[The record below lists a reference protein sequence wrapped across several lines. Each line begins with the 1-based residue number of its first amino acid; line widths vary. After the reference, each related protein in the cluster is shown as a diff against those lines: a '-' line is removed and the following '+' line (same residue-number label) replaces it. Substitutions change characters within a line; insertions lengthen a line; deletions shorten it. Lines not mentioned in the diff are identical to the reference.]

1 MEEYKLLLKK
11 YRKLQKKHVKISLQY
26 SSFTRKGLC
35 REDAMCGIDV
45 DITKKIKLKLNK
57 SDNYYNK
64 KTFYIKR
71 CIDMI
76 KNKNKHLLDAISRSV
91 Y

>member
-1 MEEYKLLLKK
+1 MLKLV
-11 YRKLQKKHVKISLQY
+11 YNIA
-26 SSFTRKGLC
+26 SFTRKGLC
-35 REDAMCGIDV
+35 REDAMCGIDI

-64 KTFYIKR
+64 KIFYIKR

>member
-1 MEEYKLLLKK
+1 
-11 YRKLQKKHVKISLQY
+11 
-26 SSFTRKGLC
+26 
-35 REDAMCGIDV
+35 MCGIDI

-64 KTFYIKR
+64 KIFYIKR

>member
-26 SSFTRKGLC
+26 SSFTHKGLC
-35 REDAMCGIDV
+35 REDAMCEI
-45 DITKKIKLKLNK
+45 DITKKIKLKKNK
-57 SDNYYNK
+57 SDDYYNK
-64 KTFYIKR
+64 KIFYIKR
-71 CIDMI
+71 CISMI